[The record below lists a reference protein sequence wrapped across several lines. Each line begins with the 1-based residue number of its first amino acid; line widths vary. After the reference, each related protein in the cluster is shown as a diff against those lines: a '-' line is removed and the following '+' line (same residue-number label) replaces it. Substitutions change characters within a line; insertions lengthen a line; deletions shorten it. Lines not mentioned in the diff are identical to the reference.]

1 MFAVAL
7 QTNKTNLCLKTL
19 QSLDCV
25 IFQFMRNCEVI
36 FVTKQRIFSGKIQ
49 ARWKSRRQLQVQVW
63 IQHSDYDPDEVSFPF
78 CFILWIQECP
88 LPPQCPSLVLLRLSE
103 SLLFWFKIFSRIHE
117 RLRSGDPRVSPHFLP
132 VFYANWFHNSIVPQP
147 RDPSE
152 IHINLIL

>member
-1 MFAVAL
+1 MFATAL

-36 FVTKQRIFSGKIQ
+36 FVTKQRKFSTQ
-49 ARWKSRRQLQVQVW
+49 AWLWNQDDIYGVQVW
-63 IQHSDYDPDEVSFPF
+63 IQHLDYD
-78 CFILWIQECP
+78 LWVQECP
-88 LPPQCPSLVLLRLSE
+88 LLPQCPSLVLLRLSE

-132 VFYANWFHNSIVPQP
+132 VFYANWFQNSIVPQP